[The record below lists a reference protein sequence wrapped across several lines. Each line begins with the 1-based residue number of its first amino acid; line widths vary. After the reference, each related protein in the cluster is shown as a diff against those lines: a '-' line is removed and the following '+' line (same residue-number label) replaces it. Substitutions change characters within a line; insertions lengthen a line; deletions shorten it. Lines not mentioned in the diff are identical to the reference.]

1 LTKRDLRIREHLLI
15 GLALLGLGAM
25 VGRLIYIKSFQ
36 GVRLAAKADRQQR
49 ADIPIKARR
58 GLILDARG
66 RIISATTLRTSVFAD
81 PQVLPDTQVAAETVA
96 GILELDPAEIAPDL
110 LAAGD
115 RRFFVIKR
123 GITEAQAEQ
132 IRAAGIYGLGTFSEP
147 FRSYPMEELAAA
159 TIGFVSP
166 DGTGISGIEH
176 QCDHWLRGEN
186 GVKTIVR
193 DARRKAFWLAEEGYR
208 PARDGYHVVL
218 TIDAEIQTAVESELE
233 AGVSRFNAESGVA
246 VVIHPHTGAVLA
258 MANYPSFDP
267 NHYTDFGE
275 ERYRNRVI
283 TDPYEPGS
291 TFKPFIAAA
300 ALAENVVHPGEVF
313 DCEHGAWTEGARTL
327 KDHHPYDFLS
337 FEEILIKSSNI
348 GMGKLGLRLGNRK
361 LYEYVTKCGFG
372 EPTGVGLEG
381 ESEGLLR
388 PLVRWNAFSTTSLP
402 MGQEIGVTPMQ
413 LARSFCIFANGGKL
427 VTPYVIRAIVDAEG
441 RVVQDMTPPETE
453 SEPVYPPEV
462 LDVMRKILC
471 SVVNDSPRGAAQL
484 PSHQVFGKTGTAQ
497 IARKDGRGYEKRAYV
512 SSFVAGVP
520 AENPELVAFVA
531 IRRPDASVGYY
542 GGQVAAPVVKEIL
555 RHSLAYLRIPGDIAP
570 DASRATAMHEDFAD

>member
-1 LTKRDLRIREHLLI
+1 MDTRDLRLREHLLI
-15 GLALLGLGAM
+15 GLALLGLGAL
-25 VGRLIYIKSFQ
+25 VGRLVYIKSFD
-36 GVRLAAKADRQQR
+36 GSRLAAKADRQQR

-81 PQVLPDTQVAAETVA
+81 PQVLPDKQAAAETVA
-96 GILELDPAEIAPDL
+96 AILELDPAEIAPDL

-123 GITEAQAEQ
+123 GITEIEADR
-132 IRAAGIYGLGTFSEP
+132 IREAGIYGLGTFNEP
-147 FRSYPMEELAAA
+147 FRSYPMQELAAA
-159 TIGFVSP
+159 MIGFVSP

-176 QCDHWLRGEN
+176 QCEHWLRGEN

-218 TIDAEIQTAVESELE
+218 TMDAEIQSAVESELA
-233 AGVSRFNAESGVA
+233 AGVARFNAESGVA
-246 VVIHPHTGAVLA
+246 IVMHPQSGAILA
-258 MANYPSFDP
+258 MANYPGFDP
-267 NHYTDFGE
+267 NHYSDYGE
-275 ERYRNRVI
+275 ERYRNRII

-300 ALAENVVHPGEVF
+300 ALAEKAVHLGEMF

-327 KDHHPYDFLS
+327 KDHHAYDFLT
-337 FEEILIKSSNI
+337 FQEILVKSSNI

-361 LYEYVTKCGFG
+361 LYEYVRQCGFG
-372 EPTGVGLEG
+372 ETTGVGLEG

-402 MGQEIGVTPMQ
+402 MGQEIGVTPLQ
-413 LARSFCIFANGGKL
+413 LARSFCLFANGGRL
-427 VTPYVIRAIVDAEG
+427 VTPYAIRAIVDAEG
-441 RVVQDMTPPETE
+441 RVVQDMTPPEVDT
-453 SEPVYPPEV
+453 EPVFPP
-462 LDVMRKILC
+462 DVIDQMRDILC
-471 SVVNDSPRGAAQL
+471 SVVNDSASKAGCL

-512 SSFVAGVP
+512 SSFVAGAP
-520 AENPELVAFVA
+520 ASNPELVVFVA

-542 GGQVAAPVVKEIL
+542 GGQVAAPVVREIL

-570 DASRATAMHEDFAD
+570 GTTQSTAMRDEYED